1 MKKILSFF
9 LVVAT
14 IFSVMIVP
22 VQAASETALV
32 MVCKECGDSFYFISC
47 IGTVNIHFYETYFE
61 VFEYGELVECLDYD
75 AILCSCCDG
84 KQIVGF
90 ERFEDA
96 GSMDVDICF
105 PDILTIAGGGKCYI
119 QPVFEEV
126 ASIRGIITGDPV
138 PNAEY
143 YQLYEKRDSNYVLV
157 RTNGELYFDLNE
169 IMLEPG
175 YDMPGDYTF
184 VVVACGEGFESSDYS
199 NEVVYTA
206 K

>member
-1 MKKILSFF
+1 MKKIFCVLMAVVIFYSVSVPMRADNQFIFDAPFACEDCEDLDLLVGGWFDGSNWVLYCTCQCGDFYFDIGSYDNLPLHIRSVDGSENYDIVDDRSFTLEIRGGKSYY
-9 LVVAT
+9 LV
-14 IFSVMIVP
+14 FDEP
-22 VQAASETALV
+22 VQS
-32 MVCKECGDSFYFISC
+32 
-47 IGTVNIHFYETYFE
+47 
-61 VFEYGELVECLDYD
+61 
-75 AILCSCCDG
+75 
-84 KQIVGF
+84 
-90 ERFEDA
+90 
-96 GSMDVDICF
+96 
-105 PDILTIAGGGKCYI
+105 
-119 QPVFEEV
+119 
-126 ASIRGIITGDPV
+126 IITGEPV

-175 YDMPGDYTF
+175 YDMPGDYIF